1 MGKTREHD
9 TSIRAESETYMKP
22 TYEISQ
28 QAKRKEDRNAN
39 AFKTRKTREHVTSS
53 KTEHGVWIRPSQ
65 VESKIK

>member
-39 AFKTRKTREHVTSS
+39 AFKRGGRQENM
-53 KTEHGVWIRPSQ
+53 
-65 VESKIK
+65 